1 MRLRES
7 SCGSCLSLLLGSCLT
22 RPAVCKQ
29 CDTTKRHAFFF
40 QHAVLLF
47 TQAICSFIPD
57 TPGSVRLQVQREN
70 LLQRENL
77 FSEQKR
83 QIKDEKS
90 EARGRWR
97 AAGEGVAV
105 VSSLG
110 AVMIYGCQLTWLISA
125 VLMARVQGMSAQVG

>member
-1 MRLRES
+1 M
-7 SCGSCLSLLLGSCLT
+7 
-22 RPAVCKQ
+22 
-29 CDTTKRHAFFF
+29 
-40 QHAVLLF
+40 LLF

-105 VSSLG
+105 QVSSLG
-110 AVMIYGCQLTWLISA
+110 AVIIYGCQLTWLISA
-125 VLMARVQGMSAQVG
+125 VLMARVQQGMSAQVG

>member
-105 VSSLG
+105 VSS
-110 AVMIYGCQLTWLISA
+110 AS
-125 VLMARVQGMSAQVG
+125 SHD